1 MMQENIVSKS
11 FDQMQIQKL
20 PAKARRIISSIARR
34 HRHIARGEELTPKQ
48 LELASALLRMK
59 LYQAFGPVSSEY
71 TSAATTVLMQKL
83 QADSPRTDF
92 LFNIQRLDRSF

>member
-1 MMQENIVSKS
+1 VVQENIITKS

-34 HRHIARGEELTPKQ
+34 HRHIARGEQLTP
-48 LELASALLRMK
+48 ELATALLRMK

-71 TSAATTVLMQKL
+71 TAAATTELIQKI
-83 QADSPRTDF
+83 QVDSPSTEF
-92 LFNIQRLDRSF
+92 LFTIQQSAVES